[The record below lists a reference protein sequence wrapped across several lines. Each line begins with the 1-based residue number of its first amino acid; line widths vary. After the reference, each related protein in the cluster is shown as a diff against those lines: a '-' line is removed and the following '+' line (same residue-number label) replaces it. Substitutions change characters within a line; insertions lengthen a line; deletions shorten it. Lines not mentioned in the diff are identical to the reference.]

1 MRSVHSIAAIVALA
15 GTAAGCAQPQTY
27 PRYSSNGYGY
37 SQAAYYP
44 GPGPTVYYSAP
55 APAYSVPPPNYQ
67 RSNVY
72 ASQADYYRNYQGI
85 HDGPERTGP

>member
-1 MRSVHSIAAIVALA
+1 MALA
-15 GTAAGCAQPQTY
+15 GAAAGCAQQQTY

-37 SQAAYYP
+37 PQAAYYP
-44 GPGPTVYYSAP
+44 VRRPYYSAP
-55 APAYSVPPPNYQ
+55 APAYSAPPPNYQ

-72 ASQADYYRNYQGI
+72 SSEADYYRNYQGI